1 LLAREMNIKIQQN
14 FYTSHLDISGNG
26 IIHSMNY
33 QKTERSLPVVQII
46 LEKHE
51 PITQIA
57 SEENKVSGTMLAFK
71 TSELYPQAKLT
82 YQCNT

>member
-1 LLAREMNIKIQQN
+1 MLAREMNTKIQQN
-14 FYTSHLDISGNG
+14 LYTSHSDISGKG
-26 IIHSMNY
+26 IIHPMNY
-33 QKTERSLPVVQII
+33 QKTEGSLPVVQII

-71 TSELYPQAKLT
+71 TSELYPHANLT